1 MARQVYYDP
10 FGARTEGF
18 RAGMQ
23 DEMGLQKN
31 IRDARSMDWDYR
43 NMKPLELQEAQ
54 RIAAFNQYADPYARR
69 ALGTNE
75 QMSYANLFGA
85 QLPLY
90 GRVGNITGDFNPAV
104 RLAQQ
109 YGGLPNTAPTPQQLQ
124 GAREDFNWD
133 RIYQTAEANRNYQ
146 LRQDELANQ
155 VARQNW
161 EATTHGQITPR
172 DLVYSPLF
180 TSQGGGAGGTVDSP
194 NDWSPYGA
202 TAPQTGQQ
210 PTPEQIQQYLQNNG
224 IQPFQLPSFG
234 LNIPGFDPTGQNL
247 NPTNSPVL
255 GNPAYMPAPAGI
267 PYAPQYIGGQV
278 DPNGNVQIPNGVGN
292 PYPPGYQPAT
302 GPNAINTYPMYDNGQ
317 PMTYGSPDWRR
328 YVEMGIPP
336 PGTFPAPPQ
345 GEQQVQPQNAN
356 VDWAF

>member
-18 RAGMQ
+18 HAGMQ

-104 RLAQQ
+104 RLAQR
-109 YGGLPNTAPTPQQLQ
+109 YGGLPNTAATPQQLQ

-133 RIYQTAEANRNYQ
+133 RIYQTGEANRNYQ
-146 LRQDELANQ
+146 LRMDELTQ
-155 VARQNW
+155 QLARQNW
-161 EATTHGQITPR
+161 EAATHGQITPR
-172 DLVYSPLF
+172 DMIYSPLF
-180 TSQGGGAGGTVDSP
+180 TAQGGGAGGVVDSP
-194 NDWSPYGA
+194 NDWSPYGVPGA
-202 TAPQTGQQ
+202 QTQPQPQGQMAPGYQF
-210 PTPEQIQQYLQNNG
+210 P
-224 IQPFQLPSFG
+224 G
-234 LNIPGFDPTGQNL
+234 LNIPGFDPNNTNINPGNQQVMGVYPAPGVPPAMQVPQSPQF
-247 NPTNSPVL
+247 NPT
-255 GNPAYMPAPAGI
+255 GYTQG
-267 PYAPQYIGGQV
+267 QYG
-278 DPNGNVQIPNGVGN
+278 PVGN
-292 PYPPGYQPAT
+292 PYPPGFQPAT
-302 GPNAINTYPMYDNGQ
+302 GPNAVNMYPTYADGTPIA
-317 PMTYGSPDWRR
+317 YGTPEWQQYMQQFGGSA
-328 YVEMGIPP
+328 V
-336 PGTFPAPPQ
+336 Q
-345 GEQQVQPQNAN
+345 GEQQVPPQNAN